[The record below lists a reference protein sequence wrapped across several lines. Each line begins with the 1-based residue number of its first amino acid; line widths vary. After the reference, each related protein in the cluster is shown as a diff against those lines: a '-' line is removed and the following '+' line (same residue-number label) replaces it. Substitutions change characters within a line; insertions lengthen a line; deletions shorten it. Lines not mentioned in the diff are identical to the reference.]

1 MAEAHVERRLA
12 AILAAD
18 IVGYSRLMGI
28 DEEGTLA
35 ALKTHRRELVD
46 PKIAEHRGRI
56 VKTTGDGVL
65 VEFASAVAAVRCA
78 LDIQR
83 AMAKRNADIPEDRRI
98 EFRMGI
104 NVGDIIV
111 DDGDVYG
118 DGVNIAA
125 RIEPLAEPGALCLSD
140 NAYQQIKGK
149 LSIDITDMGEQ
160 QLKNI
165 GQPVRVHWVRSDV
178 AASRRTLSLPDKPS
192 VAVLPFQNMS
202 GDPEQEYFADGM
214 VEEIITGLSRLK
226 WISVTSRN
234 SSFIY
239 KNKPAAVKEV
249 ADKLGV
255 QYVLEGSVRKSGNR
269 VRITAQLI
277 DAQSDAHLWAEQY
290 DRLLEDV
297 FALQDEIT
305 MSVVGAIEPS
315 LRKAEIDRVK
325 RQRPRNLNAYDLLLR
340 SLPCVYT
347 SMPQDA
353 TKAIPLLE
361 AALKLEPDYSVAH
374 AFLSWCLHIRH
385 ARGGLREE
393 DRAAAINHARAA
405 IARGNDDATALA
417 VAAFVIAHDEHDT
430 ATALKLYD
438 RALALSNSNIFAL
451 SSSAI
456 TLAWMGRTDLAI
468 ERAQRA
474 LKLSPFD
481 FFNWRSHNALS
492 FAYFHTQRYGD
503 AVDECRSA
511 LDTNPHFSITHAV
524 LAAALMRLGR
534 AEEAKVAARSV
545 LKCEPSFT
553 IRGSS
558 LILRLEPAVFDPL
571 ADVWRQIGL
580 PD

>member
-1 MAEAHVERRLA
+1 MAEARVERRLA

-18 IVGYSRLMGI
+18 VAGYSRLMGT

-35 ALKTHRRELVD
+35 ALKACRRELID

-56 VKTTGDGVL
+56 VKTTGDGAL
-65 VEFASAVAAVRCA
+65 VEFASAVDAVRCA
-78 LDIQR
+78 MEIQSG
-83 AMAKRNADIPEDRRI
+83 MAERGAAIPEDRRI
-98 EFRMGI
+98 EFRIGI
-104 NVGDIIV
+104 NVGDIII
-111 DDGDVYG
+111 DESDIYG

-125 RIEPLAEPGALCLSD
+125 RVETLAAPGSICLSD

-149 LSIDITDMGEQ
+149 LALEVSDMGEQ

-165 GQPVRVHWVRSDV
+165 VQPVRVYEVHIDGATTRP
-178 AASRRTLSLPDKPS
+178 AGPDKPS
-192 VAVLPFQNMS
+192 IAVLPFQNMS

-214 VEEIITGLSRLK
+214 VEEIITGLSRIK
-226 WISVTSRN
+226 WLSVTSRN

-239 KNKPAAVKEV
+239 KNRPVAVKEV

-255 QYVLEGSVRKSGNR
+255 HYVLEGSVRKSGNR

-325 RQRPRNLNAYDLLLR
+325 RQRPKNLNAYDFLLR
-340 SLPCVYT
+340 SLPYVYT
-347 SMPQDA
+347 SMPKDA

-361 AALKLEPDYSVAH
+361 DALKLEPDYSVAH
-374 AFLSWCLHIRH
+374 AFLSWCLHIRF
-385 ARGGLREE
+385 ARGGLRDE
-393 DRAAAINHARAA
+393 DRIAAIQHARAA
-405 IARGNDDATALA
+405 IAHGNDDATALA
-417 VAAFVIAHDEHDT
+417 VAAFVIAQDEHDT
-430 ATALKLYD
+430 TTALKLYD
-438 RALALSNSNIFAL
+438 RALALSNSNVFAL

-456 TLAWMGRTDLAI
+456 SLAWMGRTELAI

-492 FAYFHTQRYGD
+492 VAYFHTQRYGD

-511 LDTNPHFSITHAV
+511 LDANPHFSITHGV

-534 AEEAKVAARSV
+534 VEEAKVAAQSV

-553 IRGSS
+553 IRGT
-558 LILRLEPAVFDPL
+558 LRIIGLEPAVFEPL
-571 ADVWRQIGL
+571 TAGWRELGL
-580 PD
+580 PE